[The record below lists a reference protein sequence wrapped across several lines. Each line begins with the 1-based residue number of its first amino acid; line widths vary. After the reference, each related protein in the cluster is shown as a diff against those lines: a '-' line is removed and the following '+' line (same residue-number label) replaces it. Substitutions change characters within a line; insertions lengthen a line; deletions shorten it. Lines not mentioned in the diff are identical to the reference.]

1 MDDGGSPMGG
11 DSSSRGFSNWS
22 KSPSGREGPAAS
34 TSPGQS
40 NASAPTKKRKLEI
53 KEVFNTEDDDD
64 GSLGGGAGRKRKP
77 LVPLG
82 ISILLNFLNEYW
94 NKLFLRL
101 WRGKGFKEKRSGFC
115 KFKSHTRGETE
126 AH

>member
-22 KSPSGREGPAAS
+22 KSPSGREGPAAN

-82 ISILLNFLNEYW
+82 ISIVLNYVCSIISSWF
-94 NKLFLRL
+94 RL
-101 WRGKGFKEKRSGFC
+101 W
-115 KFKSHTRGETE
+115 
-126 AH
+126 